1 MCIAEYIWHIQYI
14 QLSRIDFVSCGA
26 FGWMLI
32 ADDLVRA
39 PGQATAFW
47 SLLASVQLCDDPRLN
62 QGYVRLLIEL
72 CDFDIQR
79 LMMPFK
85 YGNVNNRYDTIR
97 FLIRGLKY
105 E

>member
-14 QLSRIDFVSCGA
+14 QISRIDFVSCGA

-62 QGYVRLLIEL
+62 QVYVRLLIEL
-72 CDFDIQR
+72 CDFDI
-79 LMMPFK
+79 
-85 YGNVNNRYDTIR
+85 
-97 FLIRGLKY
+97 
-105 E
+105 